1 MNTRD
6 FTVATLLRAVLGEGN
21 FLTRSTSGRQALQ
34 TDQNNV
40 VAQNLAAETTGFETA
55 NRNQFG
61 SYMGRLKTKNF
72 RRQHRLPVDESIV
85 RSFQANP
92 IGTVTNNGVEHVLG
106 QLARHWRNMLYQEQG
121 NFAHQRMEQL
131 NPFQFLR
138 FQLPPL
144 LIVCDDHCER
154 HLLVGRPSLG
164 SFRIRTAND
173 QIF

>member
-1 MNTRD
+1 
-6 FTVATLLRAVLGEGN
+6 LGEGN